1 MHSRC
6 CILISFLI
14 YLLAGREIYAKRNQL
29 RAFGNP
35 TRPVP
40 VQIENPFTGFKTTE
54 IHITSELATLHS
66 PRGPNVFMM
75 PDKKRAEVADKGY
88 DQYSVTIGSTPMSP
102 RSEVPPPTIPSV
114 HSTIAQQNNRAAME
128 ANRAAFG
135 YTKVALLYF
144 VSLLVTWVNKLPH
157 VSLDTSLE
165 LSTRVTRPIGSLI
178 NKSCLLPDPPLTRLP
193 SLHLRLRDR
202 APLDGLL
209 ELRHLHHN
217 LLGRRAIAIQR

>member
-1 MHSRC
+1 M
-6 CILISFLI
+6 
-14 YLLAGREIYAKRNQL
+14 
-29 RAFGNP
+29 
-35 TRPVP
+35 P
-40 VQIENPFTGFKTTE
+40 VQVENPFTGFKTTE
-54 IHITSELATLHS
+54 IHITSELAILKS
-66 PRGPNVFMM
+66 PPVSNVFMM

-102 RSEVPPPTIPSV
+102 RSEVPPPTTPSA

-144 VSLLVTWVNKLPH
+144 VSLLVTWVSKLPP
-157 VSLDTSLE
+157 VSLNVSLE
-165 LSTRVTRPIGSLI
+165 LSTRLTRPTGPLI
-178 NKSCLLPDPPLTRLP
+178 NKSCLLPHPPFTRLP
-193 SLHLRLRDR
+193 ALHLRLRDR

-217 LLGRRAIAIQR
+217 FLGRRAVAIQR